1 VEEETRRMVDNLM
14 REELELLKAVS
25 ISLRLVNYKDCPLP
39 PPLQMHFS
47 IL

>member
-25 ISLRLVNYKDCPLP
+25 RVQFQETELITVLIYNNNGL
-39 PPLQMHFS
+39 
-47 IL
+47 